1 MMQQTLCFDMNL
13 QIKKKQKQMSTKATS
28 DGVPSRIGE
37 WKVFDTN
44 GEELTEL
51 KALRGG
57 MKVSSCLNCYLA
69 LFYNMIGH

>member
-1 MMQQTLCFDMNL
+1 
-13 QIKKKQKQMSTKATS
+13 MSTKATS

-37 WKVFDTN
+37 WKVFDRN

-69 LFYNMIGH
+69 LIYNMIGH

>member
-1 MMQQTLCFDMNL
+1 
-13 QIKKKQKQMSTKATS
+13 MSTKATS

-57 MKVSSCLNCYLA
+57 MKVSSCLNCDLA